1 MDGTLQRK
9 RRRACLSSC
18 FHQGN
23 SYSLNKDTK
32 RGFFM
37 SSIRVRPAHGKMVE
51 RDGPI
56 APPTRNEDWPCSC
69 EVNRNEGMKGKQ

>member
-1 MDGTLQRK
+1 MDDTLQRK

-37 SSIRVRPAHGKMVE
+37 PPIRVLTVKQ
-51 RDGPI
+51 I
-56 APPTRNEDWPCSC
+56 ATRNEDGPGSS